1 MPTRIGALREKCKD
15 WASRPS
21 PHVSPHASDDEG
33 EGENLWEAATGDE
46 GGELII
52 VENGIGMTLV

>member
-1 MPTRIGALREKCKD
+1 MIMCRMLHLEK
-15 WASRPS
+15 S
-21 PHVSPHASDDEG
+21 VMNEG